1 MGGDL
6 SNIDVICRD
15 MDRDAAHLFGNKL
28 CFLAGPQIQCGLD
41 QPQYKPRVQSFHFFA
56 PSAMKTSAQ
65 IREIADDIEKIVREN
80 DLAVANPSAIRQL
93 EFQYGL
99 MRAHCHYCAEK
110 AGKIATLGKTFYSA
124 RKHQKH
130 PRGAEGVLRE
140 MHMNLDSI
148 RSWAE
153 VWEDKGN

>member
-1 MGGDL
+1 
-6 SNIDVICRD
+6 
-15 MDRDAAHLFGNKL
+15 
-28 CFLAGPQIQCGLD
+28 
-41 QPQYKPRVQSFHFFA
+41 
-56 PSAMKTSAQ
+56 MKTSEK
-65 IREIADDIEKIVREN
+65 IRQIADDIEKIIREH
-80 DLAVANPSAIRQL
+80 DLATPDQAATGKL

-99 MRAHCHYCAEK
+99 MRAHCHYCTEK